1 MILFRAGKRHGAGST
16 PGSYSEIDEA
26 VLGDATGELGV
37 RRGIVAID
45 AAAEDGDGPPARF
58 ERATVCLAVD
68 TTRHAAHDDESG
80 SGELAGER
88 SRHAAPVGRARPG
101 TDDGDRRL
109 GEHRRVRRAP
119 QEELRRRVVDRREQR
134 RERRIAAP
142 NPSDLAHAAGR
153 SPGMR
158 YESDSAT

>member
-1 MILFRAGKRHGAGST
+1 MGG
-16 PGSYSEIDEA
+16 
-26 VLGDATGELGV
+26 
-37 RRGIVAID
+37 GIVSID
-45 AAAEDGDGPPARF
+45 AAAEDGDGSATRL
-58 ERATVCLAVD
+58 ERTPVRLAVD

-80 SGELAGER
+80 SGELAAER

-101 TDDGDRRL
+101 THDGDRRL
-109 GEHRRVRRAP
+109 GEDRRVRRTP
-119 QEELRRRVVDRREQR
+119 QEELRRRVVDRGEQR

-142 NPSDLAHAAGR
+142 NPSDTAHAAGR